1 MRFADVFIRRP
12 VFATMLIAS
21 LVVLGLFSYRS
32 LGLDLFPNIDFPI
45 VTVTTTLKGAS
56 VEEMETGVTKVI
68 EEAVNTIDGIDELR
82 SITKEGL
89 SAIVI
94 QFVLEKSRDTAAQDV
109 RDKVATVLA
118 QLPVGT
124 DPPVI
129 DKFDVD
135 AIPVMGIALSGRRN
149 LREVTELARR
159 QVKEDIETLAG
170 VGQVL
175 MLGGQERAIN
185 ISVDPD
191 RLTAQGLSIGEV
203 RDAIQRQN
211 LELPGGRLDQTRREL
226 VVRTMG
232 RVERAADF
240 GDLIVARGGERPL
253 RVRDIGTA
261 EDGIVEPRTLSRL
274 NGEKA
279 VQLVVRKQSGTNTV
293 EVIDRVHA
301 ELDRLRAVLPA
312 DIEMRVIRDQSRFIK
327 ASIETVR
334 VHMWLGAAL
343 VAFTVLLFMRDWRST
358 VVAGIAIP
366 TSVVS
371 TFTFMRYMGFTLNN
385 VTMLALVLAVG
396 IVIDDAVVVLEN
408 IFRHVEEEG
417 TPPRRAAS
425 EATAEIA
432 LAVMATTLSLVIIF
446 LPVAFMAGRVGRF
459 FHSFGLT
466 VAVAIMVSLLV
477 SFTLTP
483 SLSARVL
490 RRRGGHA
497 AEGGRLYRL
506 TERAYGR
513 VLAWSLGHRWV
524 IVLVAVATV
533 LSTGPLFRTVGKT
546 FLPQDDQSELE
557 ISIRT
562 PGGFTLAETSRLFAE
577 IEQRVRALRGVTD
590 VLATIGDQ
598 SGRVKPGEGDVTTGS
613 IYVRLVDLRARRFS
627 QFDVMADAR
636 RLLAEYPDL
645 RTSVQGVNPFSTGG
659 QRLSDVEFNLRGPD
673 LDRLQAYA
681 DRVMPAMRELPGLVD
696 VDTTLAVRTPE
707 LRLLIDREKASDQ
720 GVNVQDIAATVQTYV
735 AGQPI
740 SKYKESDEQY
750 DIWLRAEAG
759 RRRTPD
765 DVGDLT
771 VRAHGGALV
780 RLRNLVRLREDLGPA
795 EIDRV
800 DRQRSV
806 TIVANLLPELPLA
819 TAIAHV
825 NRIAA
830 ELDMPP
836 LYNVQWTGRA
846 KTLAESNLN
855 FVLAFGLSIVFMYM
869 VLAAQF
875 ESFVHP
881 VTIMLALPLTVP
893 FALFSLVCLGEALNV
908 YSMLGLFMLFGIVKK
923 NGILQIDYTNTL
935 RARGVPR
942 DQAIREA
949 NRVRLRPILMTTVML
964 IFGMLPIALGQ
975 GPGSGSRGSIARVIV
990 GGQALSLLITLLITP
1005 VAYSLFDD
1013 LRAWRPSWA
1022 PALAARLRQL
1032 RARAPGPEA
1041 TVHGSGDAGSPPRPR
1056 PTRAAE
1062 L

>member
-12 VFATMLIAS
+12 VFATMLIMS
-21 LVVLGLFSYRS
+21 LVVSGLFSYRS

-56 VEEMETGVTKVI
+56 VEEMETGVTKVL

-89 SAIVI
+89 STIVV

-170 VGQVL
+170 VGQVI

-203 RDAIQRQN
+203 RETIQRQN

-232 RVERAADF
+232 RVERAAEF

-274 NGEKA
+274 NGENA

-293 EVIDRVHA
+293 EVIDRVQA

-312 DIEMRVIRDQSRFIK
+312 DIEMRGIRDQSRFIK

-334 VHMWLGAAL
+334 VHMWLGAIL
-343 VAFTVLLFMRDWRST
+343 VALTVLLFMRDWRST
-358 VVAGIAIP
+358 VVASIAIP
-366 TSVVS
+366 TSVIS

-408 IFRHVEEEG
+408 IYRHVEEEG
-417 TPPRRAAS
+417 MPPRQAAS
-425 EATAEIA
+425 VGTAEIA
-432 LAVMATTLSLVIIF
+432 LAVMATTLSLIIIF

-466 VAVAIMVSLLV
+466 VAVAIFVSLLV

-483 SLSARVL
+483 SLSARML

-497 AEGGRLYRL
+497 SEGGRLYRL
-506 TERAYGR
+506 VERGYGR
-513 VLAWSLGHRWV
+513 VLAWSLRHRWV
-524 IVLVAVATV
+524 IVLVAIAIV
-533 LSTGPLFRTVGKT
+533 LATGPLFGRVGKT
-546 FLPQDDQSELE
+546 FLPQDDQSEFE

-577 IEQRVRALRGVTD
+577 IEHRVRALRGVTD
-590 VLATIGDQ
+590 VLATIGDT
-598 SGRVKPGEGDVTTGS
+598 SGRVKAGEGDVTSGS
-613 IYVRLVDLRARRFS
+613 IYARMVDLRARRFS

-636 RLLAEYPDL
+636 RLLTEYPDL
-645 RTSVQGVNPFSTGG
+645 RASVQGVNPFSTGG
-659 QRLSDVEFNLRGPD
+659 QRLSDVELNLRGPD
-673 LDRLQAYA
+673 LGRLQTYA
-681 DRVMPAMRELPGLVD
+681 DRLMAGMRELPGLVD

-720 GVNVQDIAATVQTYV
+720 GINVQDIAATVQTYV

-740 SKYKESDEQY
+740 SKYKEADEQY

-759 RRRTPD
+759 HRRTPE

-771 VRAHGGALV
+771 VRARGGALV
-780 RLRNLVRLREDLGPA
+780 RLRNLVRLSEDVGPA

-800 DRQRSV
+800 NRQRAV

-819 TAIAHV
+819 TAVAHV
-825 NRIAA
+825 NRVAA
-830 ELDMPP
+830 QLDMPP

-846 KTLAESNLN
+846 KTLAESNIN
-855 FVLAFGLSIVFMYM
+855 FLLAFGLSIVFMYM

-893 FALFSLVCLGEALNV
+893 FALLSLMWLGEALNV

-942 DQAIREA
+942 DEAIRQA

-964 IFGMLPIALGQ
+964 IFGMMPIALGQ

-1013 LRAWRPSWA
+1013 LRTLRPAWLTA
-1022 PALAARLRQL
+1022 VAARMRRLRP
-1032 RARAPGPEA
+1032 RRSEA
-1041 TVHGSGDAGSPPRPR
+1041 QIAAVESPSSPR
-1056 PTRAAE
+1056 PTRAAQ